1 MPGPDPAVAATRV
14 AVRRVLTEHV
24 TPGDR
29 SPAPAPAPVSVL
41 VACSGGPDSLALAA
55 ATAFEAPRLG
65 VPAGAVVIDHGLQPG
80 SAAVADRAAATCRDL
95 GLDPVTVRPVTV
107 AANGAGPE
115 AAARTARYD
124 ALQAAADEVGAALV
138 LLGHTRDDQ
147 AEQVLLGLA
156 RGSGGRSLAGMP
168 RRRGVFA
175 RPFLDL
181 PRAVTAAACAAQGL
195 VPWADPH
202 NADDR
207 YARVRAR
214 GVLAAAERAL
224 GPGVGAALAR
234 SAALLAADADAL
246 DDWAARA
253 TAELGDGPWPVES
266 LAVLPEAVRGR
277 VWRRLAAAAGC
288 PAADVAAVHVR
299 GLDRLLTG
307 WRGQGPV
314 SLPGGVCGERRD
326 GRVRIGAPAAP

>member
-1 MPGPDPAVAATRV
+1 MLAGPDGRGCGAGT
-14 AVRRVLTEHV
+14 
-24 TPGDR
+24 
-29 SPAPAPAPVSVL
+29 VL

-55 ATAFEAPRLG
+55 AVAFEAPRLRLA
-65 VPAGAVVIDHGLQPG
+65 AGAVVVDHGLQDG
-80 SAAVADRAAATCRDL
+80 SAAVARQAADACARL
-95 GLDPVTVRPVTV
+95 GLDPVLVRRADVVP
-107 AANGAGPE
+107 AGEGPE
-115 AAARTARYD
+115 AAARSARYD
-124 ALQAAADEVGAALV
+124 ALARSADLAGAALV

-168 RRRGVFA
+168 HRRGVFA

-181 PRAVTAAACAAQGL
+181 PRTVTAAACAAQGL
-195 VPWADPH
+195 IPWTDPH

-214 GVLAAAERAL
+214 AVLAAAETAL
-224 GPGVGAALAR
+224 GPGVSSALAR

-246 DDWAARA
+246 DEWADRA
-253 TAELGDGPWPVES
+253 AGELGEGPWPVEA
-266 LAVLPEAVRGR
+266 LAALPAAVRGR

-288 PAADVAAVHVR
+288 PAADVAAVHV
-299 GLDRLLTG
+299 GELDRLLTR

-314 SLPGGVCGERRD
+314 SLPGGLGGERRD
-326 GRVRIGAPAAP
+326 GRIRIARRHGIASG